1 MSDFISRPLTIKAG
15 ISANRK
21 VGGERADVPPPRLYR
36 LVTILQQ
43 KEPSVNAILKERIG
57 ERVGALK
64 ISWRRAS
71 LEAGL
76 EAGFIQ
82 DVITGRSQQPS
93 GDALA
98 SLATVLKCSTAY
110 LAGQS
115 DDLAGGAEPQ
125 GIAAAT
131 SNTAPRP
138 DAVMALRIIDELLAA
153 GHIEAARVTVKRA
166 LKSIALD

>member
-1 MSDFISRPLTIKAG
+1 M
-15 ISANRK
+15 
-21 VGGERADVPPPRLYR
+21 YR
-36 LVTILQQ
+36 LPAFCPFWSLPQP
-43 KEPSVNAILKERIG
+43 KELSVNAILKERIG

-82 DVITGRSQQPS
+82 DVITGRSQHPS

-98 SLATVLKCSTAY
+98 SLAAALKCSPAY
-110 LAGQS
+110 LTGQS
-115 DDLAGGAEPQ
+115 DDLAGDAVAQ
-125 GIAAAT
+125 GITAGSSDAAQ
-131 SNTAPRP
+131 RP

-153 GHIEAARVTVKRA
+153 GHVEAARVAVRRA
-166 LKSIALD
+166 LKSIAID